1 MDNAIFRLQRRF
13 YCLPTNMIIKLYKIR
28 CERLRMLM
36 RKGMPEDVQMIIERN
51 VRFHEFYSFF
61 HLLGTGRSSYAKKRR
76 VKRLGA
82 LCHKCARWTCKG
94 KCRSIIMISINRED
108 KIRFIKDGLCKENLD
123 LLFGDNQITLE
134 SHPSGAVQRELL
146 DLWPQFLYEWTHL
159 GNLMKNDPVC
169 QFLRKLDG
177 KLVLDSEKAFKPF
190 LDIKPEEDVSYNN
203 NYYNAVENG
212 FVSTKARNVLIS
224 ATTIEELLD
233 KL

>member
-51 VRFHEFYSFF
+51 FV
-61 HLLGTGRSSYAKKRR
+61 
-76 VKRLGA
+76 
-82 LCHKCARWTCKG
+82 
-94 KCRSIIMISINRED
+94 
-108 KIRFIKDGLCKENLD
+108 
-123 LLFGDNQITLE
+123 
-134 SHPSGAVQRELL
+134 
-146 DLWPQFLYEWTHL
+146 
-159 GNLMKNDPVC
+159 
-169 QFLRKLDG
+169 RKLDG